1 MTFDFFN
8 TSNLAFGSKITS
20 AFNTLNDLADDAMEN
35 LDQVFEDQAYFDQF
49 RNRNYQVP
57 IPARLESPCRTDELY
72 TLVNDAVVIK
82 ELSRDGDKL
91 IVKINLFDK
100 RSNRYTIASG
110 ETNLK
115 EGYAYVPMSISNE
128 DASKVINFSSEVE
141 HLSGTLLFQYRID
154 YNGNINLIGDLSNLM
169 LNVRGYEQYKSLSI
183 GDKVK
188 LPYTAEEPECI
199 CFVGKQ
205 NNMKLTYNDKDVVVG
220 AGGDNVRHSI
230 IYLKK
235 GDKISGSASKVF
247 KINYNT

>member
-1 MTFDFFN
+1 MAFDFFN

-20 AFNTLNDLADDAMEN
+20 AFNTLNDLADDAMAN

-57 IPARLESPCRTDELY
+57 IPIRLESPCRTDELY

-82 ELSRDGDKL
+82 QLTYAGGKL

-100 RSNRYTIASG
+100 SSNRYTIASG
-110 ETNLK
+110 ETTLT

-128 DASKVINFSSEVE
+128 DASKVINFSNKVE
-141 HLSGTLLFQYRID
+141 SLQGTLLFRYRID

-169 LNVRGYEQYKSLSI
+169 LNVKGYEQYKSLSAGI
-183 GDKVK
+183 AVG
-188 LPYTAEEPECI
+188 LPYTATEPECI
-199 CFVGKQ
+199 CFVGQQ
-205 NNMKLTYNDKDVVVG
+205 NNMRLIYNDRDVVI
-220 AGGDNVRHSI
+220 GGGRDNVRHAI
-230 IYLKK
+230 IYLNK
-235 GDKISGSASKVF
+235 GDRISGSASLVF